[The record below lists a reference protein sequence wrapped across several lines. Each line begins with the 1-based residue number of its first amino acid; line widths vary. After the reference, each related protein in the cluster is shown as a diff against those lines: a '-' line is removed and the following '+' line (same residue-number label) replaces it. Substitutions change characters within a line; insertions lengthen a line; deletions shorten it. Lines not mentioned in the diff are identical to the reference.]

1 MNHDGAPSGGLPE
14 AGKAGPL
21 VRPVQGRVLLGVCAG
36 LANRFGGESVML
48 RGVLGIA
55 CLITLVLPGAIV
67 YCVLALLMPEADRA
81 PAAVARRWERSR
93 RDRRAAGVC
102 GGLAAWLGWDAT
114 HLRLATAVLS
124 LVTAGAL
131 PIAYFVAWAALPEE
145 PPGSP
150 VR

>member
-1 MNHDGAPSGGLPE
+1 MNHHGPPSGGSPQ
-14 AGKAGPL
+14 AGRPGPL
-21 VRPVQGRVLLGVCAG
+21 LRPVQGRVLLGVCAG
-36 LANRFGGESVML
+36 LASRFGGEAVML

-81 PAAVARRWERSR
+81 PATVARRWERSR

-114 HLRLATAVLS
+114 QLRLAAAVLS
-124 LVTAGAL
+124 LVTAGAV
-131 PIAYFVAWAALPEE
+131 PVAYLVAWAALPEE
-145 PPGSP
+145 PPGSAA
-150 VR
+150 R